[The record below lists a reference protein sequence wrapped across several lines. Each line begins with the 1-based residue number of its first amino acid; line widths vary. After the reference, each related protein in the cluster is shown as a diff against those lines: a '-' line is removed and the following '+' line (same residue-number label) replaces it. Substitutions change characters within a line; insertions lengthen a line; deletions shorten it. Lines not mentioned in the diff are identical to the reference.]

1 MKRIMQKWQLLFDT
15 IVNTSVGSEDRE
27 AIRKISLL
35 YSLILIGISV
45 LCTLGFVAL
54 YQQVFWLAGVDF
66 ITVSIFTTLLLYLY
80 RTGNFTFCSY
90 LGLGIMYCLYLLLF
104 VTGGADVT
112 GFMWYYTFPLLAL
125 FLLGTRSG
133 TIASFFL
140 LAPTVVFLIVDCQ
153 SPEEAIY
160 TPSFV
165 FRFVPSYITVVL
177 FSYMYERNREKSQN
191 IIEKAYR
198 QQDAIIAS
206 RTRELAELNENLQH
220 MVAEQTREIQTTQKQ
235 LLHAEKLSAIGAL
248 VASIAHE
255 FNNPLCGV
263 TNVLHRI
270 ERKGLAG
277 TNNQGLVAMAVAECK
292 RMKHLIQDL
301 QAFNRPTSGLKK
313 VFTLEHS
320 IDEILLLLK
329 KEFSL
334 QQISVIRKY
343 NDPPILLAAVEDQ
356 IKQVVLNLLKNS
368 AEAIPDSGGIITIG
382 TEQKGMDCVITIH
395 DTGTGI
401 APECMGNIFEPFFT
415 TKSAVKGTG
424 LGLSISHGIIKSHG
438 GKIEVQSDPGKG
450 TCFSVTLSIREDS
463 VNTENTESGHDD
475 KEDTTG

>member
-1 MKRIMQKWQLLFDT
+1 MNQIVQKWQLLFEK
-15 IVNTSVGSEDRE
+15 IVNTSVGCDDRE
-27 AIRKISLL
+27 VIRKVSLL
-35 YSLILIGISV
+35 YSLILIGIAV

-54 YQQVFWLAGVDF
+54 YQKVFWLAAVDF
-66 ITVSIFTTLLLYLY
+66 ATVSIFFTLLLYLY
-80 RTGNFTFCSY
+80 HSGNFTFCSY
-90 LGLGIMYCLYLLLF
+90 LGLGIMYCLFLLLF
-104 VTGGADVT
+104 VTGGVGGT

-125 FLLGTRSG
+125 FLLGARTG
-133 TIASFFL
+133 TIASFLL

-153 SPEEAIY
+153 SPEGTLY
-160 TPSFV
+160 SPSFAY
-165 FRFVPSYITVVL
+165 RFVPSYITVVL
-177 FSYMYERNREKSQN
+177 FSYMYERNREKSQD
-191 IIEKAYR
+191 IIEKAYQ
-198 QQDAIIAS
+198 QQDTIIEL
-206 RTRELAELNENLQH
+206 RTRELAQLNENLQQ

-277 TNNQGLVAMAVAECK
+277 RGNQGLVAMAVAECE

-301 QAFNRPTSGLKK
+301 QAFNRPTSGMKK

-334 QQISVIRKY
+334 QLISVIKKY
-343 NDPPILLAAVEDQ
+343 NDLPIKITAVEDQ
-356 IKQVVLNLLKNS
+356 IKQVILNLLKNS
-368 AEAIPDSGGIITIG
+368 AEAIPDSGGCITIG
-382 TEQKGMDCVITIH
+382 TEQKGMDCVISIH

-401 APECMGNIFEPFFT
+401 APECMGSIFEPFFT

-424 LGLSISHGIIKSHG
+424 LGLSISHGIIESHG

-450 TCFSVTLSIREDS
+450 TCFSITLPIHEDAT
-463 VNTENTESGHDD
+463 NEENTEGEHDD
-475 KEDTTG
+475 KEDTSG